1 MSQPISIHLN
11 GEVTQIRQPQS
22 LAALVAS
29 LGVDLRQVAVEHNRS
44 IISRTQ
50 LAEVTLADGDNVEIV
65 EFIGGG

>member
-11 GEVTQIRQPQS
+11 GEVTQICQPQS
-22 LAALVAS
+22 LAALVNS

-44 IISRTQ
+44 IIQRAQ
-50 LAEVTLADGDNVEIV
+50 LDTVTLSNGDHVEIV